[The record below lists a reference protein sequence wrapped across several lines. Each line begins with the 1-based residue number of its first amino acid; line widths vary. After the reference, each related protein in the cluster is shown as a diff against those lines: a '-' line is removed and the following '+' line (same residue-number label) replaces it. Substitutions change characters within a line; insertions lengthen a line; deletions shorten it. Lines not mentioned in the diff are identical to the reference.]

1 MDKIITI
8 MPVENIIEQE
18 IKVKY
23 VVKDGKQSVLLRV
36 KQDTPLIPLHTS
48 IYGEFKKGM
57 AITISYAGMMAGH
70 QANKALMYAREKLC
84 REDKLDFAVQ
94 MYKHFTV
101 GKKYGDKVEI
111 FYIRIMAVPFD
122 AICLGDYQDG

>member
-23 VVKDGKQSVLLRV
+23 VVKDGKQSVFLRV

-111 FYIRIMAVPFD
+111 FYIRIIAIPFD
-122 AICLGDYQDG
+122 VICLGDYQDG

>member
-8 MPVENIIEQE
+8 MPVENNLEQE

-23 VVKDGKQSVLLRV
+23 VVKDGKQSVFLRV

-111 FYIRIMAVPFD
+111 FYIRIIAIPFD
-122 AICLGDYQDG
+122 VICVGDYQDG

>member
-23 VVKDGKQSVLLRV
+23 VVKDGKQSVFLRV

-70 QANKALMYAREKLC
+70 KANKALMYAREKLC

-111 FYIRIMAVPFD
+111 FYIRIIAIPFD
-122 AICLGDYQDG
+122 VICLGDYQDG

>member
-8 MPVENIIEQE
+8 MPVENNLEQE

-23 VVKDGKQSVLLRV
+23 VVKDGKQSVFLRV

-111 FYIRIMAVPFD
+111 FYIRIIAIPFD
-122 AICLGDYQDG
+122 VICLGDYQDG